1 MSKKINQGLS
11 TSHTPFHQ
19 GKSLISVVTLVAF
32 ITTTIW
38 NPGVSFAMTPL
49 PASEVNLPYQA
60 SIDSTFKF
68 FIPKDLGKVESMD
81 FGQGPGIVHI
91 QTAHGHYEA
100 QQKIRKI
107 LHHLD
112 KNYGIRTLLVEG
124 SAFKLRPEILN
135 FFPEDPKRTMKVA
148 DRLAQQ
154 ALVKGPEL
162 YLLDR
167 IGAAEAG
174 DRVLRPAE
182 AYGIEDARIYR
193 ENGEAFV
200 RVLTQKQKTE
210 QFLRDMDEG
219 ITLLSAPHLSDS
231 LRRFIR
237 TQESFEK
244 RLMSV
249 DAWFSYL
256 RDETRKNLLLDL
268 GHPANQIEWPMM
280 VRLFKIREL
289 QKNLDLQQFGKE
301 REKFLKAVE
310 RFIPEEGQAAGN
322 DDLVSAARQVS
333 VRPISFLAQIGEL
346 LQIDRMGQ
354 QLPDPETSLLF
365 EAMVRR
371 LPSNFNYRLYPN
383 VCYFIGILLLTSE
396 VKADRLMDESSR
408 VAEMITS
415 RLARTDSEKAI
426 VALLKD
432 YRLLQKLF
440 ALELLPEDY
449 ETILA
454 SSAIGGSSLSNGQNV
469 LSPSSIVRRLESL
482 ASQTPGAGRSGKVQF
497 SHLDELDGL
506 FDSAMQFY
514 AGVKARDLAMIGMVE
529 KRLKET
535 GVGKVAV
542 VTGGFHARPFRD
554 YFSSQGY
561 TYALVTPKITDQ
573 DEAGHRHYIENTLRM
588 TRVGAEPASNN
599 QATNQAS
606 SHLAFHA
613 RTSTRETVPLMHTR
627 QELGAMGVRAGLVA
641 IARMAGVPL
650 TAINRAEARLTK
662 QVADEVSRQV
672 GSSQRA
678 LENIKQAPT
687 FDELNLD
694 VQNAFWEV
702 FQNTRLIPDE
712 AYLDDWY
719 VRNRN
724 ALLDVLS
731 SRPEARTEPVDE
743 SNETIG
749 ERMDRLKREETLLMR
764 EDSRLE
770 IGISELSSGERASRK
785 KRQSEIE
792 SALDKIRGSIRELYD
807 LPREDQVIR
816 RRIGK
821 LNDKEFHL
829 SIKSNRLG
837 TNTLGLSRE
846 ELADRK
852 KRQSEIESALDKIR
866 ESIRALH
873 LRRRALREVLFSQ
886 ANDPLPEI
894 HNWKEINLE
903 EHEYLADETLVLFLQ
918 DLPGEEFQNW
928 VKSLGRL
935 LESGKSLSET
945 ERKIGLYV
953 FEELY
958 LENGD
963 SRSDLVRIAR
973 ASRRP
978 GRLPSREE
986 RERVQRENERLQREK
1001 DLNNFLIDV
1010 AVRLVASAILG
1021 AIAYFCFLFSSAK
1034 EGTEAGKTPVESSPA
1049 PAVEVDQSRPRSE
1062 LRAEKKAT
1070 TQELAEAVIRDAAA
1084 SLSMDPVLLEKIIK
1098 HERVIHVTIPVR
1110 MDDGSVRNF
1119 HGFRVQHNSA
1129 RGPYKGGIRMSDQHD
1144 EEGTLEEAK
1153 GLSTWMSVKTAVVGI
1168 PLGGGKGDILAS
1180 RASLSEAEQARLI
1193 RGYARTIMEQE
1204 GIDVFGPFSDIPAPD
1219 MNTDGKMMAWFAD
1232 EYIKIMAEHEKI
1244 FDQRIL
1250 APLRE
1255 FIGNMKET
1263 DPVKVEVLREY
1274 IRLTQDETIAGYR
1287 LDTIEPATVTGKP
1300 AGKSPEGD
1308 SMIFPV
1314 DPANPYLGGSQGREK
1329 ATGQGGF
1336 FALERVL
1343 HHQRKSSVKG
1353 VSYALQGFGN
1363 VAGFFARIANRSGML
1378 AKAIQSAYPA
1388 GKDETGKTRFVQF
1401 TIYNEKGIDIA
1412 ALDQWIL
1419 SESNRLGKK
1428 PGEFSLE
1435 NFPGARVI
1443 ANEDFW
1449 KLNVDVMV
1457 PAATNNVITEKNA
1470 GLINAPVILELANGP
1485 TSVEGDK
1492 ILLSRGK
1499 LVIPDVLA
1507 NAGGV
1512 IVSYFEMIQ
1521 NYTHDRWTTAMV
1533 DRMLSERMS
1542 QATDDAMRIMNS
1554 YGKTFRQAVYMSALM
1569 KIADA
1574 QIARDPE
1581 LKARYEDGTI
1591 QPYDSHGLSRRPETT
1606 NHLNFLTQKDRLAAL
1621 LAETAREFNAE
1632 IVARVDRISG
1642 RFSKGVARN
1651 PVVLITGPES
1661 AGKEVVAESIV
1672 KELQRREDFK
1682 QSGRKVHF
1690 VDYDLVN
1697 PEEFEQLL
1705 SGQRTQLL
1713 QPQYT
1718 FYGMPVWTPITV
1730 NVGDV
1735 IVVEGRAAF
1744 SVANLKPK
1752 DQGANLYFG
1761 KEDVYKIFVNVP
1773 PSFNLT
1779 VSKRDQAFVPKGMP
1793 LTSLHLRFI
1802 REILDRQNRRGET
1815 MTGAGIVGLLE
1826 GWHGLKEMQNRTVY
1840 PQWSATDETI
1850 NMYFPEEIAVIR
1862 NQALRLLVLAL
1873 RHARQELPGSL
1884 MLARQM
1890 ESAIAFLREVNP
1902 VNPEE
1907 LPEGHPVRQWAVNH
1921 QATTRDGFERNR
1933 GGGRDG
1939 SARLSRAEARV
1950 SLDTPTLI
1958 GMVIKIVTDYR
1969 SDQPFPLEARSL
1981 LWSAKA
1987 AIGNGDFE
1995 GAIKSL
2001 DKANVA
2007 LAGLASDYTR
2017 RRIIQLRDV
2026 LSKRIARSENRSENG
2041 EDETIEEGSRWG
2053 KVFEATFYAG
2063 SLVIAAN
2070 VPLLLFVYAVGR
2082 WANQMEGF
2090 TAVPFFLTI
2099 GGTTVI
2105 LMGIG
2110 AGIFNG
2116 LLFVGKRFFG
2126 FSPLKTVLQDK
2137 GVSRRAPSEPKP
2149 ESDDSVSR
2157 KRSEARSTSVLME
2170 EMLFPTQLI
2179 EERWD
2184 LKQVINPFMLTLIRE
2199 FYYGIIPERV
2209 REGIETGLNTA
2220 GQALRAMMEAVG
2232 VSPADATGLSTADRK
2247 EIFQRALEILG
2258 IRKPS
2263 VDVAD
2268 VFVLGAELLKKLREN
2283 DGRGLVAFREALQ
2296 GSLVAVVTDSETLAS
2311 INQILGEAGLEPY
2324 LSTQKLKNHLPKGAV
2339 VRAVLLAGETLSEE
2353 DNRLLRIAERN
2364 IIRMT
2369 QGMLDRFMLVME
2381 QIVTAIMGEKAISRS
2396 A

>member
-1 MSKKINQGLS
+1 
-11 TSHTPFHQ
+11 
-19 GKSLISVVTLVAF
+19 
-32 ITTTIW
+32 
-38 NPGVSFAMTPL
+38 
-49 PASEVNLPYQA
+49 
-60 SIDSTFKF
+60 
-68 FIPKDLGKVESMD
+68 
-81 FGQGPGIVHI
+81 
-91 QTAHGHYEA
+91 
-100 QQKIRKI
+100 
-107 LHHLD
+107 
-112 KNYGIRTLLVEG
+112 
-124 SAFKLRPEILN
+124 
-135 FFPEDPKRTMKVA
+135 
-148 DRLAQQ
+148 
-154 ALVKGPEL
+154 
-162 YLLDR
+162 
-167 IGAAEAG
+167 
-174 DRVLRPAE
+174 
-182 AYGIEDARIYR
+182 
-193 ENGEAFV
+193 
-200 RVLTQKQKTE
+200 
-210 QFLRDMDEG
+210 
-219 ITLLSAPHLSDS
+219 
-231 LRRFIR
+231 
-237 TQESFEK
+237 
-244 RLMSV
+244 
-249 DAWFSYL
+249 
-256 RDETRKNLLLDL
+256 
-268 GHPANQIEWPMM
+268 
-280 VRLFKIREL
+280 
-289 QKNLDLQQFGKE
+289 
-301 REKFLKAVE
+301 
-310 RFIPEEGQAAGN
+310 
-322 DDLVSAARQVS
+322 
-333 VRPISFLAQIGEL
+333 
-346 LQIDRMGQ
+346 
-354 QLPDPETSLLF
+354 
-365 EAMVRR
+365 
-371 LPSNFNYRLYPN
+371 
-383 VCYFIGILLLTSE
+383 
-396 VKADRLMDESSR
+396 
-408 VAEMITS
+408 
-415 RLARTDSEKAI
+415 
-426 VALLKD
+426 
-432 YRLLQKLF
+432 
-440 ALELLPEDY
+440 
-449 ETILA
+449 
-454 SSAIGGSSLSNGQNV
+454 
-469 LSPSSIVRRLESL
+469 
-482 ASQTPGAGRSGKVQF
+482 
-497 SHLDELDGL
+497 
-506 FDSAMQFY
+506 
-514 AGVKARDLAMIGMVE
+514 
-529 KRLKET
+529 
-535 GVGKVAV
+535 
-542 VTGGFHARPFRD
+542 
-554 YFSSQGY
+554 
-561 TYALVTPKITDQ
+561 
-573 DEAGHRHYIENTLRM
+573 
-588 TRVGAEPASNN
+588 
-599 QATNQAS
+599 
-606 SHLAFHA
+606 
-613 RTSTRETVPLMHTR
+613 
-627 QELGAMGVRAGLVA
+627 
-641 IARMAGVPL
+641 
-650 TAINRAEARLTK
+650 
-662 QVADEVSRQV
+662 
-672 GSSQRA
+672 
-678 LENIKQAPT
+678 
-687 FDELNLD
+687 
-694 VQNAFWEV
+694 
-702 FQNTRLIPDE
+702 
-712 AYLDDWY
+712 
-719 VRNRN
+719 
-724 ALLDVLS
+724 
-731 SRPEARTEPVDE
+731 
-743 SNETIG
+743 
-749 ERMDRLKREETLLMR
+749 
-764 EDSRLE
+764 
-770 IGISELSSGERASRK
+770 
-785 KRQSEIE
+785 
-792 SALDKIRGSIRELYD
+792 
-807 LPREDQVIR
+807 
-816 RRIGK
+816 
-821 LNDKEFHL
+821 
-829 SIKSNRLG
+829 
-837 TNTLGLSRE
+837 
-846 ELADRK
+846 
-852 KRQSEIESALDKIR
+852 
-866 ESIRALH
+866 
-873 LRRRALREVLFSQ
+873 
-886 ANDPLPEI
+886 
-894 HNWKEINLE
+894 
-903 EHEYLADETLVLFLQ
+903 
-918 DLPGEEFQNW
+918 
-928 VKSLGRL
+928 
-935 LESGKSLSET
+935 
-945 ERKIGLYV
+945 
-953 FEELY
+953 
-958 LENGD
+958 
-963 SRSDLVRIAR
+963 
-973 ASRRP
+973 
-978 GRLPSREE
+978 
-986 RERVQRENERLQREK
+986 
-1001 DLNNFLIDV
+1001 
-1010 AVRLVASAILG
+1010 
-1021 AIAYFCFLFSSAK
+1021 
-1034 EGTEAGKTPVESSPA
+1034 
-1049 PAVEVDQSRPRSE
+1049 
-1062 LRAEKKAT
+1062 
-1070 TQELAEAVIRDAAA
+1070 
-1084 SLSMDPVLLEKIIK
+1084 
-1098 HERVIHVTIPVR
+1098 
-1110 MDDGSVRNF
+1110 
-1119 HGFRVQHNSA
+1119 
-1129 RGPYKGGIRMSDQHD
+1129 
-1144 EEGTLEEAK
+1144 
-1153 GLSTWMSVKTAVVGI
+1153 
-1168 PLGGGKGDILAS
+1168 
-1180 RASLSEAEQARLI
+1180 
-1193 RGYARTIMEQE
+1193 
-1204 GIDVFGPFSDIPAPD
+1204 
-1219 MNTDGKMMAWFAD
+1219 
-1232 EYIKIMAEHEKI
+1232 
-1244 FDQRIL
+1244 
-1250 APLRE
+1250 
-1255 FIGNMKET
+1255 
-1263 DPVKVEVLREY
+1263 
-1274 IRLTQDETIAGYR
+1274 
-1287 LDTIEPATVTGKP
+1287 VTGKP

-1308 SMIFPV
+1308 SMIFPA

-1329 ATGQGGF
+1329 ATRQGGF

-1363 VAGFFARIANRSGML
+1363 VAGFFARIANRSGMV

-1606 NHLNFLTQKDRLAAL
+1606 NHLNFLTQRDRLAAL

-1850 NMYFPEEIAVIR
+1850 NMYFSEEIAVIR

-1933 GGGRDG
+1933 EGGRDG

-1981 LWSAKA
+1981 LWSAKT

-2063 SLVIAAN
+2063 SFVIAAN
-2070 VPLLLFVYAVGR
+2070 VPLLLYAYAVGR

-2263 VDVAD
+2263 VDAAD

-2364 IIRMT
+2364 VIRMT

>member
-167 IGAAEAG
+167 IGTAEAG

-219 ITLLSAPHLSDS
+219 ITRLSAPHLSDS

-383 VCYFIGILLLTSE
+383 LCYFIGILLLTSE
-396 VKADRLMDESSR
+396 MKADRLMDESSR

-588 TRVGAEPASNN
+588 TRVGAEPASNH

-627 QELGAMGVRAGLVA
+627 QELRAMGMEADPVE

-749 ERMDRLKREETLLMR
+749 ERMDRLTEKEFLLVR
-764 EDSRLE
+764 EDSRLRTD
-770 IGISELSSGERASRK
+770 GEHADK
-785 KRQSEIE
+785 QRQSEIE

-821 LNDKEFHL
+821 LSDKEFHL

-837 TNTLGLSRE
+837 TNMFGLSRE

-866 ESIRALH
+866 GSIRALH

-953 FEELY
+953 FEELH
-958 LENGD
+958 LVNGD
-963 SRSDLVRIAR
+963 DSDDLARVALASRSEARQDRLLSRAEKKRSQQERELKNLLIRIA
-973 ASRRP
+973 
-978 GRLPSREE
+978 
-986 RERVQRENERLQREK
+986 VK
-1001 DLNNFLIDV
+1001 
-1010 AVRLVASAILG
+1010 LVAAAVLG
-1021 AIAYFCFLFSSAK
+1021 VVIYSSYLSNARRIEEK
-1034 EGTEAGKTPVESSPA
+1034 KAGKMPAESAPVK
-1049 PAVEVDQSRPRSE
+1049 VDQLRPRSE
-1062 LRAEKKAT
+1062 LRA
-1070 TQELAEAVIRDAAA
+1070 
-1084 SLSMDPVLLEKIIK
+1084 
-1098 HERVIHVTIPVR
+1098 
-1110 MDDGSVRNF
+1110 G
-1119 HGFRVQHNSA
+1119 
-1129 RGPYKGGIRMSDQHD
+1129 
-1144 EEGTLEEAK
+1144 
-1153 GLSTWMSVKTAVVGI
+1153 KTVS
-1168 PLGGGKGDILAS
+1168 P
-1180 RASLSEAEQARLI
+1180 Q
-1193 RGYARTIMEQE
+1193 QE
-1204 GIDVFGPFSDIPAPD
+1204 G
-1219 MNTDGKMMAWFAD
+1219 
-1232 EYIKIMAEHEKI
+1232 
-1244 FDQRIL
+1244 R
-1250 APLRE
+1250 
-1255 FIGNMKET
+1255 
-1263 DPVKVEVLREY
+1263 
-1274 IRLTQDETIAGYR
+1274 
-1287 LDTIEPATVTGKP
+1287 
-1300 AGKSPEGD
+1300 
-1308 SMIFPV
+1308 
-1314 DPANPYLGGSQGREK
+1314 
-1329 ATGQGGF
+1329 
-1336 FALERVL
+1336 
-1343 HHQRKSSVKG
+1343 
-1353 VSYALQGFGN
+1353 
-1363 VAGFFARIANRSGML
+1363 
-1378 AKAIQSAYPA
+1378 
-1388 GKDETGKTRFVQF
+1388 
-1401 TIYNEKGIDIA
+1401 
-1412 ALDQWIL
+1412 
-1419 SESNRLGKK
+1419 
-1428 PGEFSLE
+1428 
-1435 NFPGARVI
+1435 
-1443 ANEDFW
+1443 
-1449 KLNVDVMV
+1449 
-1457 PAATNNVITEKNA
+1457 
-1470 GLINAPVILELANGP
+1470 
-1485 TSVEGDK
+1485 
-1492 ILLSRGK
+1492 
-1499 LVIPDVLA
+1499 
-1507 NAGGV
+1507 
-1512 IVSYFEMIQ
+1512 
-1521 NYTHDRWTTAMV
+1521 
-1533 DRMLSERMS
+1533 
-1542 QATDDAMRIMNS
+1542 
-1554 YGKTFRQAVYMSALM
+1554 
-1569 KIADA
+1569 
-1574 QIARDPE
+1574 
-1581 LKARYEDGTI
+1581 
-1591 QPYDSHGLSRRPETT
+1591 
-1606 NHLNFLTQKDRLAAL
+1606 
-1621 LAETAREFNAE
+1621 
-1632 IVARVDRISG
+1632 
-1642 RFSKGVARN
+1642 
-1651 PVVLITGPES
+1651 
-1661 AGKEVVAESIV
+1661 
-1672 KELQRREDFK
+1672 
-1682 QSGRKVHF
+1682 
-1690 VDYDLVN
+1690 
-1697 PEEFEQLL
+1697 
-1705 SGQRTQLL
+1705 
-1713 QPQYT
+1713 
-1718 FYGMPVWTPITV
+1718 
-1730 NVGDV
+1730 
-1735 IVVEGRAAF
+1735 
-1744 SVANLKPK
+1744 
-1752 DQGANLYFG
+1752 
-1761 KEDVYKIFVNVP
+1761 
-1773 PSFNLT
+1773 
-1779 VSKRDQAFVPKGMP
+1779 
-1793 LTSLHLRFI
+1793 
-1802 REILDRQNRRGET
+1802 
-1815 MTGAGIVGLLE
+1815 
-1826 GWHGLKEMQNRTVY
+1826 
-1840 PQWSATDETI
+1840 
-1850 NMYFPEEIAVIR
+1850 
-1862 NQALRLLVLAL
+1862 
-1873 RHARQELPGSL
+1873 
-1884 MLARQM
+1884 
-1890 ESAIAFLREVNP
+1890 
-1902 VNPEE
+1902 
-1907 LPEGHPVRQWAVNH
+1907 
-1921 QATTRDGFERNR
+1921 
-1933 GGGRDG
+1933 RDG

-2263 VDVAD
+2263 VDAAD

-2283 DGRGLVAFREALQ
+2283 DGRGLVAFREVLQ